1 MIFLKSLGYTLLVA
15 LTAIIL
21 IATLYASMWI
31 MLAIAVILV
40 FTAIYNLLK
49 GHKHLLNDSSEL

>member
-49 GHKHLLNDSSEL
+49 GHKNLLNDSSEL